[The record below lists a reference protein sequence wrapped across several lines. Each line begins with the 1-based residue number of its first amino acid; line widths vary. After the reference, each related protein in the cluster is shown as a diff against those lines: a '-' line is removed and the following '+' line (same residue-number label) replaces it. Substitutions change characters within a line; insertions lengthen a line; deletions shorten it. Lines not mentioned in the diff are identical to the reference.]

1 MIVNENNTAQELSTK
16 EWIITN
22 GLGSYASS
30 SITGMNTRRYH
41 GLLVNAFNPPTDRQV
56 LLSKIDE
63 QLVLGP
69 DFHFPLSTN
78 QYPGVIYPEGY
89 KSFKFFERKPIP
101 AMKFEAFDHHVL
113 KSICM
118 VPHSNTTIIE
128 YENTGE
134 TTYKLRLT
142 PMWVFRDYHSLFHEN
157 AETNFWIDRKE
168 NHFVIYPRYGASP
181 VYFSF
186 THGEWFEQSVW
197 YKNLEYA
204 REIERGLDFSE
215 DVYGI
220 YYVDTVLTPGQKVQ
234 LVFSTEEHMMQADTG
249 QLKENLIKS
258 NESYSNGFL
267 KDLQASGEHFIV
279 KRKSTDS
286 YSLIAGYHWFTDWG
300 RDTMI
305 AMRGLTI
312 ASGKGEVSK
321 SILKTFFQYLDQ
333 GMLPNRFPD
342 QGEKLEYNTIDATLW
357 LFISLYEY
365 YKKFNDQE
373 FVRECL
379 PALKSIIDWHIKG
392 TRYNIH
398 IDAESGLVY
407 GGIDGTQLTWM
418 DAKVNGYVVTPRI
431 GYPVEIQALWYNAL
445 NIYKEMLDDLKQG
458 DFEYHPYLDKIKSC
472 FLTHYWNE
480 EEGYLYDF
488 LGWDKKPDYDI
499 RPNQIY
505 AASLPFSLL
514 DDKKTLRMMDKVKDQ
529 LYTPYGLRTLNKAN
543 PAFKGIYQ
551 GDAYQRDIAY
561 HQGTVWPFLLGEYFS
576 ILLDVHDDDSVIE
589 EIESALQPLKEHFYK
604 HECVYGISEIFDGD
618 QPVEGKGT
626 IHQAWSI
633 GAMIQILTKIEE
645 KRYLKS
651 KVLKVPL
658 QTKKNTRA
666 LPKVKY

>member
-1 MIVNENNTAQELSTK
+1 MIVNENNTAQELSNK

-118 VPHSNTTIIE
+118 VPQSNTTIIE

-142 PMWVFRDYHSLFHEN
+142 PMWVFRDYHSLFYEN

-186 THGEWFEQSVW
+186 THGEWFEHRVW

-342 QGEKLEYNTIDATLW
+342 HGEQLEYNTIDATLW

-379 PALKSIIDWHIKG
+379 PALKSILDWHIKG

-407 GGIDGTQLTWM
+407 GGTDGTQLTWM

-472 FLTHYWNE
+472 FLTYYWNE

-488 LGWDKKPDYDI
+488 LGWDKRPDKDI

-645 KRYLKS
+645 KRYLIS